1 MDIVHEVIFF
11 IAKHSGTKRMDMEGV
26 GPENLIGAPPIMPW
40 PKFADWI
47 GMGDEP
53 RVVESWIQRGY
64 LPTKKIGKRQMVN
77 VALLV
82 RQLLEEE

>member
-1 MDIVHEVIFF
+1 
-11 IAKHSGTKRMDMEGV
+11 
-26 GPENLIGAPPIMPW
+26 MPW

-53 RVVESWIQRGY
+53 RVVESWVQRGY
-64 LPTKKIGKRQMVN
+64 LPTKKVGKRVMIN